1 MKIPEPPITEDD
13 TQPTRTVDPDLYAQI
28 EEMEQDIKILDGL
41 LALHKFAIR
50 QYVSDPTP
58 ERLIGLVRLAG
69 PGNPN
74 PR

>member
-1 MKIPEPPITEDD
+1 MKIFEPPITEDD
-13 TQPTRTVDPDLYAQI
+13 TRPALPVDPDLYAQI
-28 EEMEQDIKILDGL
+28 EELEQDIKILDGL

-50 QYVSDPTP
+50 QYASDPTP
-58 ERLIGLVRLAG
+58 ERLTGLVRLAG